1 MPNKNWKREKTVIDQ
16 KTDSDRVLDR
26 VIDQK
31 TDSDRVI
38 DQKTDT
44 TVTRFLGLPGL
55 YSPFPPLFL
64 PPPPAESPLLPAGL
78 AKKHQNAP
86 EPKIVV
92 VVIDVPR
99 YNPLLTYNPILQT
112 TTYLSTIVST
122 NRPDSKICNP
132 NHHQN

>member
-78 AKKHQNAP
+78 DTVLLIQNIALC
-86 EPKIVV
+86 VAFCGV
-92 VVIDVPR
+92 QVF
-99 YNPLLTYNPILQT
+99 
-112 TTYLSTIVST
+112 
-122 NRPDSKICNP
+122 
-132 NHHQN
+132 

>member
-44 TVTRFLGLPGL
+44 SFPTVIFPLFP
-55 YSPFPPLFL
+55 PFP
-64 PPPPAESPLLPAGL
+64 SP
-78 AKKHQNAP
+78 
-86 EPKIVV
+86 
-92 VVIDVPR
+92 
-99 YNPLLTYNPILQT
+99 T
-112 TTYLSTIVST
+112 T
-122 NRPDSKICNP
+122 R
-132 NHHQN
+132 